1 MIILQAWASE
11 SKVTEPQCQKR
22 DVRTK
27 SLREVRFSWRLWR
40 CRQALRPEFCQA
52 RFPQVLAGSKAR
64 EGRYLLLGEQVARQS
79 PKVSGCNPTWPSW
92 GKAGILTR
100 SQESGGLA
108 GPGRPGLAGGAF
120 CTLSLHSTICSCRLH
135 LAQRQRCQSLQG
147 IAGPSVSKTW
157 ERPNL
162 TLGCSPWS

>member
-1 MIILQAWASE
+1 MSE
-11 SKVTEPQCQKR
+11 TQHKIKR
-22 DVRTK
+22 LYLKSFRRVRIT
-27 SLREVRFSWRLWR
+27 WRLWR
-40 CRQALRPEFCQA
+40 CRQAFRPECCQEF
-52 RFPQVLAGSKAR
+52 FPQVLAGSKAR
-64 EGRYLLLGEQVARQS
+64 EGRYLMLGEQVARQS

-108 GPGRPGLAGGAF
+108 GPGCPRLAGGAF
-120 CTLSLHSTICSCRLH
+120 CTLSLHNTICSCRLH